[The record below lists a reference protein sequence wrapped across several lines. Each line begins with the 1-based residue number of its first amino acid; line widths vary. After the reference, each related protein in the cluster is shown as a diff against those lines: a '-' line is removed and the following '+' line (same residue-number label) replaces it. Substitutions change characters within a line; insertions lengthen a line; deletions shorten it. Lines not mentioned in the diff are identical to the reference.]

1 MRSLDHYTAVTYPDD
16 NGTFVAEIP
25 AIPGCHAWGATRE
38 EAQQE
43 LVNVFEMIQ
52 EEYEESGKALPE
64 NIELVI
70 PYAG

>member
-1 MRSLDHYTAVTYPDD
+1 MQSLDRYTTVTYPDD
-16 NGTFVAEIP
+16 NGTFVSEIP

-43 LVNVFEMIQ
+43 LVNVFAMIR
-52 EEYEESGKALPE
+52 EEHEEAGKALPE

-70 PYAG
+70 AHAS